1 MATWFCFVEKASP
14 ERSNLI
20 FLFHMTPVNK
30 FSLYNKAR
38 AILEIPVTAQRRT
51 VDKFA
56 ASFLT
61 NEKNPAIYSHC
72 G

>member
-1 MATWFCFVEKASP
+1 MLQIMATWFCFVEKVSA

-20 FLFHMTPVNK
+20 FLFHMPTVNK

-56 ASFLT
+56 VS
-61 NEKNPAIYSHC
+61 
-72 G
+72 

>member
-1 MATWFCFVEKASP
+1 MLQIMATWFCFVEKVSA

-20 FLFHMTPVNK
+20 FLFHMTTVNK

-56 ASFLT
+56 VS
-61 NEKNPAIYSHC
+61 
-72 G
+72 